1 MTTATTAMTA
11 AARLAVP
18 TTIRLPGLTDDEERL
33 LNRLLEQLRA
43 KLPRNLL
50 RAAYYDGKRHVR
62 QASPVIPPQYFNLGV
77 IVGWSAKAVDIL
89 AQRCNLDGFYW
100 ADGDIKDLGVDE
112 VWADNMLGVK
122 LYASGVSALI
132 HACAFLITTE
142 GEGDEPEVL
151 IHVKD
156 AMNATGDW
164 NERLSRMDN
173 LLSITSRDTDGEV
186 NGLAL
191 YLDGETIEGQ
201 RDGGKWAITERTEH
215 RWHVPVEPLVYKP
228 TVGRPM
234 GVSRISRV
242 IMGYHDAA
250 MRTMVR
256 MEGHADVFSFPE
268 MWLLGADTSV
278 FKNADG
284 SQKAAWQVMLGR
296 IKGIPDDD
304 EQTEPSLARADIKQ
318 FQAASPQPHIDQL
331 KAQAQQFAGEA
342 SIPLTSLGVSDM
354 SNPTSAE
361 SYIASREDLI
371 ALAEQATENWT
382 PALQRTA
389 CRALAMKNGL
399 TEVPAEWATIGVKW
413 RNPVYLSR
421 AAQADAGLKQLQAA
435 PSLVGTEVGY
445 ELLGLDSGQIS
456 RVMAAGRR
464 NRGNQT
470 IAALAATPPAQQGVK
485 FGPAAPGIAAAG

>member
-1 MTTATTAMTA
+1 MRTS
-11 AARLAVP
+11 ARARTAVP
-18 TTIRLPGLTDDEERL
+18 SAIHLPGLSEDEDRL
-33 LNRLLEQLRA
+33 LNRLLDQLRA
-43 KLPRNLL
+43 KMPRNLL
-50 RAAYYDGKRHVR
+50 RAAYYDGKRQVR

-100 ADGDIKDLGVDE
+100 AGGDISELGVDE
-112 VWADNMLGVK
+112 VWVDNMLGVK
-122 LYASGVSALI
+122 LYASGVSTLI

-142 GEGDEPEVL
+142 GAEGEPDVL

-164 NERLSRMDN
+164 NDRLSRMDN

-186 NGLAL
+186 NGMVL
-191 YLDGETIEGQ
+191 YLDGETIEGL
-201 RDGGKWAITERTEH
+201 RVDGKWTTERTEH
-215 RWHVPVEPLVYKP
+215 QWHVPVEPLVYKR
-228 TVGRPM
+228 TVERPM
-234 GVSRISRV
+234 GTSRISRV
-242 IMGYHDAA
+242 VMGYHDAA
-250 MRTMVR
+250 MRTMIR

-268 MWLLGADTSV
+268 MWMLGADSSV

-284 SQKAAWQVMLGR
+284 SVKPAWQVMLGR

-331 KAQAQQFAGEA
+331 KAQAQQFAGET

-354 SNPTSAE
+354 TNPTSAE

-382 PALQRTA
+382 PALQRTI

-399 TEVPAEWATIGVKW
+399 SEVPAEWAGIGVRW

-421 AAQADAGLKQLQAA
+421 AAQADAGMKQLTAD

-456 RVMAAGRR
+456 RVMASGRR
-464 NRGNQT
+464 NRGNAT
-470 IAALAATPPAQQGVK
+470 VAALAAAPPPQQGVK
-485 FGPAAPGIAAAG
+485 LGPAAPGITAAG

>member
-1 MTTATTAMTA
+1 MVTRAKAKPK
-11 AARLAVP
+11 VP
-18 TTIRLPGLTDDEERL
+18 SAIRLPGLSDDEERL
-33 LNRLLEQLRA
+33 LNRLLAQLGA

-50 RAAYYDGKRHVR
+50 RSTYYDGKRLVR

-100 ADGDIKDLGVDE
+100 PDGDLGSLGVDQ

-122 LYASGVSALI
+122 LYASSVSSLI
-132 HACAFLITTE
+132 HACAFLITE
-142 GEGDEPEVL
+142 EGDDAEPDVL

-156 AMNATGDW
+156 AINATGDW

-173 LLSITSRDTDGEV
+173 LLSITRRDSDGEV
-186 NGLAL
+186 DGLVL
-191 YLDGETIEGQ
+191 YLDGETIEAE
-201 RDGGKWAITERTEH
+201 REAGKWTTERSEH
-215 RWHVPVEPLVYKP
+215 PWGVPVEPLVFKR
-228 TVGRPM
+228 TVERPM
-234 GVSRISRV
+234 GCSRISRV
-242 IMGYHDAA
+242 VMGYHDAA
-250 MRTMVR
+250 MRTMIR

-268 MWLLGADTSV
+268 MWMLGADNSV
-278 FKNADG
+278 FKNSDG
-284 SQKAAWQVMLGR
+284 SVKPAWQVMLGR

-304 EQTEPSLARADIKQ
+304 EQTEPSLARAEIKQ

-331 KAQAQQFAGEA
+331 KAQAQQFAGET

-382 PALQRTA
+382 PALQRTMT
-389 CRALAMKNGL
+389 RALAMKNGL
-399 TEVPAEWATIGVKW
+399 TEIPPKWVSIGVRW

-421 AAQADAGLKQLQAA
+421 AAQADAGMKQLAA
-435 PSLVGTEVGY
+435 VPSLAGTDVGY
-445 ELLGLDSGQIS
+445 ELLGLDSGQIQ
-456 RVMAAGRR
+456 RVMAAK
-464 NRGNQT
+464 
-470 IAALAATPPAQQGVK
+470 ATPP
-485 FGPAAPGIAAAG
+485 PAPPDQIQLAGRANGAPITTSRQ